1 MNKPS
6 RDKFTVSI
14 DHLSKSFKGN
24 FAVNDFSLE
33 ITEGECV
40 GLIGP
45 NGAGKT
51 TLLRMISDILLPTK
65 GTVLFNG
72 EDISKQKHLIG
83 YLPQYPSFYDWMNA
97 EDVLKFYAT
106 LSGMKKSEIPEAIEH
121 SLNMVGLRDVGKKRV
136 NDFSGGMKQRLGIA
150 QAIIHKPKFVIM
162 DEPVS
167 ALDPIGRREVLDLI
181 NIIKKDTTILFSTH
195 ILNDAQEVC
204 DRFCVIKKGVKIKDF
219 SIQELNKKSANR
231 VSVQLAQ
238 KNPDWIDYLKKS
250 SQIKKVRERGL
261 DTVID
266 VGEIENFQEY
276 VFSSILE
283 YKVNVASI
291 QIEAANSLEDYF
303 LELVGEKVE

>member
-1 MNKPS
+1 MKKLSP
-6 RDKFTVSI
+6 DKFTVSI
-14 DHLSKSFKGN
+14 DHLSKEFKGHY
-24 FAVNDFSLE
+24 AVNDFSIE
-33 ITEGECV
+33 ITEGECI

-51 TLLRMISDILLPTK
+51 TLLRMISDILEPTK
-65 GTVLFNG
+65 GKVLFNG

-97 EDVLKFYAT
+97 EDVLKFNAT
-106 LSGMKKSEIPEAIEH
+106 LSGMKKSEIPEAIEQ
-121 SLNMVGLRDVGKKRV
+121 SLNLVGLRDVGKKRV

-204 DRFCVIKKGVKIKDF
+204 DRFCVIKKGEKIRDF
-219 SIQELNKKSANR
+219 SIQELNTKSSNL
-231 VSVQLAQ
+231 VSIQLAQ
-238 KNPDWIDYLKKS
+238 KNPDWIEYLKTS
-250 SQIKKVRERGL
+250 SQIKKVKERGL
-261 DTVID
+261 DIVIN
-266 VGEIENFQEY
+266 VGNVENYQEY
-276 VFSSILE
+276 IFSSILE
-283 YKVNVASI
+283 YGVKVASI
-291 QIEAANSLEDYF
+291 QNAAANSLEEYF